1 MSRRLGRFLRRNTIA
16 LLALFLALGGTS
28 YAAASLISGTQIK
41 PHTIAKNRL
50 TNKAIKQLRGN
61 RGPPGAQG
69 APGTQGPKGTTGA
82 QGPKGTTGAQGP
94 LGPSVAYQD
103 HVAANLAVSTN
114 PGAPTTI
121 NSLVLPGPAIY
132 LVTASAS
139 MFDGAASPT
148 FCGIFARITRDGTQV
163 GDHAEL
169 GTEHPGASEYE
180 ESALS
185 MQRLLAVA
193 GTSQTIAVTAYR
205 FLGGGT
211 CTVFNRTLT
220 AIQVG
225 AGTGTL
231 TPMNAPAHA
240 TGALAK

>member
-1 MSRRLGRFLRRNTIA
+1 LRRNTIA
-16 LLALFLALGGTS
+16 LLALFLALAGTS
-28 YAAASLISGTQIK
+28 YAAATLISGSQIK

-61 RGPPGAQG
+61 RGPRGLQGARGPTGAQG
-69 APGTQGPKGTTGA
+69 APGGQGARGPTG
-82 QGPKGTTGAQGP
+82 PV
-94 LGPSVAYQD
+94 GPSVTYQD

-114 PGAPTTI
+114 PATPTTI
-121 NSLVLPGPAIY
+121 NSLVLPGPATY

-139 MFDGAASPT
+139 MFDGATAPS

-169 GTEHPGASEYE
+169 GTTHPAAAEFE

-185 MQRLLAVA
+185 MQRLLAVSGA
-193 GTSQTIAVTAYR
+193 SQTIAVTAYR

-225 AGTGTL
+225 TGNGTL
-231 TPMNAPAHA
+231 APTNAPAHA